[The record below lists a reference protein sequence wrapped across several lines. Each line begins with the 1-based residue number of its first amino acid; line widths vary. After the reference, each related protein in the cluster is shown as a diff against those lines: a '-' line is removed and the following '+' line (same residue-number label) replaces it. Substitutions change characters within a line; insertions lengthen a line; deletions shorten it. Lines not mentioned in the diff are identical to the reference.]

1 MKFSKK
7 QIIVMIEERFNEI
20 CDAYR
25 AIFNNEKFKNM
36 SEHEKVQTISKF
48 RAGNLHPIDN

>member
-1 MKFSKK
+1 MT
-7 QIIVMIEERFNEI
+7 EERFDEI

-25 AIFNNEKFKNM
+25 AMFNNEKFRNM
-36 SEHEKVQTISKF
+36 SGHEKVQTISKF